1 MFRIRESQDRRDA
14 ADSRHGSGPSGCLTG
29 KGAPIICPANRNL
42 PSAGSAG
49 ECVPARRGALRLF
62 IALWVGAAFG
72 ITGLSKADDEA
83 VFVVAHP
90 GVSTQTLTR
99 DTTRA
104 LFGMRQRSWPDGE
117 IARVFVL
124 GDNDPVHVRFAK
136 EELGV
141 FPHQLRL
148 AWDRAVFSGT
158 GQAPRRVGSLSEMHE
173 RVGTTPGAIGYLTK
187 EYLDERIQVIEME

>member
-1 MFRIRESQDRRDA
+1 MSRDVRIGEARRVQA
-14 ADSRHGSGPSGCLTG
+14 VVSGTCGCLTE
-29 KGAPIICPANRNL
+29 KGAPAICSVNGNPT
-42 PSAGSAG
+42 PMVSAGAG
-49 ECVPARRGALRLF
+49 RHAWRSALRLF
-62 IALWVGAAFG
+62 IVLWLGAVFG
-72 ITGLSKADDEA
+72 MAGLSKADDEA

-90 GVSTQTLTR
+90 GVSTQTLAR

-104 LFGMRQRSWPDGE
+104 LFGMRQRNWPDGE

-124 GDNDPVHVRFAK
+124 GDDDPVHVRFAK

-158 GQAPRRVGSLSEMHE
+158 GQAPRRVGSLSEMRE
-173 RVGTTPGAIGYLTK
+173 RVGTTAGAVGYLTK